1 MTSERSL
8 HPTLLIGLLIT
19 TCKNFRDGRASER
32 ARINEASDRR
42 FLPILL
48 LLIHFLCEQKNARS
62 DMRHAIVLVEAAVVF
77 TPSCVRGGILS
88 SPAEAAAT
96 ATATAVSA
104 KRSP

>member
-1 MTSERSL
+1 M
-8 HPTLLIGLLIT
+8 
-19 TCKNFRDGRASER
+19 
-32 ARINEASDRR
+32 RR
-42 FLPILL
+42 
-48 LLIHFLCEQKNARS
+48 
-62 DMRHAIVLVEAAVVF
+62 AIVLIEAAVVF